1 MARSTSLQAP
11 APSSLRARSTPR
23 PRRSPPARAASARPP
38 AATRGASPSSS
49 ASTPST
55 ATPSPPTPRRPAA
68 QGGGLG
74 AASLHAPSC
83 EQATILPHNIGLG
96 AADDESLTAAAGA
109 ATATEVAAAGLN
121 WAFGPCVASPRD
133 SRWGRTYEGFGADE
147 QLVSRHAA
155 AAVTGLQAPA
165 DERAD
170 LTRPFLPAGARL
182 VGRGRARGRVAACAK
197 HFAAD
202 GATLSGA
209 DEGDADLDA
218 VGLAEHLLPYRAA
231 VQAGVL
237 SVMVSYSSVRGT
249 KMHANKELLSG
260 FLKEH
265 LGFGGLVVSDL
276 GGVDQLR
283 GGSLTRFAA
292 AINAGVDMVMLPGTW
307 TAGGAASVSWQTF
320 LDDVERAVLSGEVPR
335 ARVDDAAARVLAVKA
350 AIGLVSPFGDP
361 APEVEADSE
370 RGFGSR
376 GPWAHATGG
385 GEGGGE
391 GGESA
396 RMAGGVGAV
405 VAAWLPGSEGGGAI
419 ADLLFGV
426 APFRGKL
433 PLPWVGA
440 YPAGHG
446 TITVAPPQPPR
457 PPPPPPSPLPPPFD
471 FWSAW
476 GVAEQ
481 GASIAFGTA
490 TALVSGT
497 AGPAV
502 DLLAGGYAAEQ
513 FRPSLPPLPPPST
526 PPLAA
531 RGLDISLAVA
541 PPLAGLLGVAAAA
554 RWLLARRNKPAAE
567 SQRAVLV

>member
-1 MARSTSLQAP
+1 
-11 APSSLRARSTPR
+11 
-23 PRRSPPARAASARPP
+23 
-38 AATRGASPSSS
+38 
-49 ASTPST
+49 
-55 ATPSPPTPRRPAA
+55 
-68 QGGGLG
+68 
-74 AASLHAPSC
+74 
-83 EQATILPHNIGLG
+83 
-96 AADDESLTAAAGA
+96 
-109 ATATEVAAAGLN
+109 VAAAGLN

-170 LTRPFLPAGARL
+170 LTRPFLPAGSRL